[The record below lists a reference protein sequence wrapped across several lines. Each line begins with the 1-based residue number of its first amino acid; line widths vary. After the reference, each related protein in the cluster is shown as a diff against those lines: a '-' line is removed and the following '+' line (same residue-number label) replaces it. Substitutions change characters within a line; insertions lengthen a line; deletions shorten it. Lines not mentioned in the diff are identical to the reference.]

1 MCVRVPLALDT
12 PEDVERRQ
20 IERWRAMSPAEKA
33 GLVSSL
39 TSATFALALAGVR
52 HRHPSATAQEHFLR
66 LAVITL
72 GDELARRAY
81 PEIDQLGIA

>member
-1 MCVRVPLALDT
+1 MRVPLALDT
-12 PEDVERRQ
+12 PEAVERRQ
-20 IERWRAMSPAEKA
+20 IERWRSMSPAEKA

-39 TSATFALALAGVR
+39 TSAAFELALAGVR
-52 HRHPSATAQEHFLR
+52 HRHPDATEQEHFLR
-66 LAVITL
+66 LALITL